1 MFRRILAP
9 VDGSSFSEQGLPYA
23 AHAARGADAELD
35 LLFVHVRY
43 APVSAEMTIIDEIE
57 EWEVQQKQQEA
68 QYMDTLAARMTH
80 DYGVRAR
87 AHTVDGAVV
96 TAVEWAVREWD
107 SDLVV
112 LTTHGRAGLE
122 RAWLGSVADSLLRH
136 LDVPVLLIR
145 PKDADAEPGDAARV
159 EYRHVVIALDGGE
172 LAERA
177 LEPALALAGP
187 TASLTLLR
195 VVTPPSSI
203 SSPYLPHAARLT
215 KQETERREAEAR
227 AYVDRVA
234 ERLTAAG
241 QVADGVVVSGAHE
254 ASAILE
260 YARTENA
267 DLIALTTHGRGPVTR
282 LLMGSVTD
290 KVVRAAEVPVLVC

>member
-9 VDGSSFSEQGLPYA
+9 VDGSAFSEQGLRYA
-23 AHAARGADAELD
+23 AHAARSHGAELD

-43 APVSAEMTIIDEIE
+43 APVSAEMTIMDEID

-68 QYMDTLAARMTH
+68 QYMEALAERLTRDH
-80 DYGVRAR
+80 GVRAR

-96 TAVEWAVREWD
+96 TAVEWAVREWG

-136 LDVPVLLIR
+136 LEVPVLLIR
-145 PKDADAEPGDAARV
+145 PTEDGEEPDHMARV
-159 EYRHVVIALDGGE
+159 DYRHVVIALDGGD

-177 LEPALALAGP
+177 LAPAVALAGP
-187 TASLTLLR
+187 KASLTLLR

-227 AYVDRVA
+227 SYVDRVA
-234 ERLTAAG
+234 ERLTAEG

-254 ASAILE
+254 AHAIME
-260 YARTENA
+260 YARAENA
-267 DLIALTTHGRGPVTR
+267 DLIALTTHGRGPVKR